1 MTHRI
6 SSRGSRFLAARR
18 ARLAIGLT
26 VVGLSASVGGMV
38 TLAVDATPAGAKGK
52 CKSAGKKHYKTPHK
66 DLDRDACDAR
76 GLDDGDGAK
85 I

>member
-1 MTHRI
+1 MI
-6 SSRGSRFLAARR
+6 SVSR

-26 VVGLSASVGGMV
+26 VVGLSTSVGGMAA
-38 TLAVDATPAGAKGK
+38 LALNASPAAAKSKCPKGK
-52 CKSAGKKHYKTPHK
+52 HHARTPHK
-66 DLDRDACDAR
+66 DLDRDGCDKH

>member
-1 MTHRI
+1 ML
-6 SSRGSRFLAARR
+6 SVSR

-26 VVGLSASVGGMV
+26 TVGLAGSVGGMV
-38 TLAVDATPAGAKGK
+38 ALAVDASPAAAKAK
-52 CKSAGKKHYKTPHK
+52 CPKGKKHFKTPHK
-66 DLDRDACDAR
+66 DLDRDHCDSH